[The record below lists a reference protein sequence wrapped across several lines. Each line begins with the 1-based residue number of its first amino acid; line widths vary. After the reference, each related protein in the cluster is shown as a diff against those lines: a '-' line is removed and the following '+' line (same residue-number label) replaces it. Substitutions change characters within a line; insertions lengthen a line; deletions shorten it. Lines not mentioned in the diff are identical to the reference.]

1 MITID
6 ELKELA
12 RIDSGSSPL
21 ISLYIDTFPSSDWK
35 KIANI
40 YIKNERAKVLSILQ
54 KTENKAAIKKFEDN
68 IAKTLTF
75 LNYGLEPEV
84 NGVSIFTCS
93 SPDLFKI
100 FKLTFRVNNLMVIS
114 NRPYIKPLINFLED
128 YGSYILIRISADEVK
143 VFLISRKEI
152 LSEVKFEEPNLYAR
166 TSKGGW
172 MALSQGRYERRR
184 EKQIDSLFRESITNL
199 SSIVSKHK
207 VNRIILCGSNE
218 NLAIYKNLCSQ
229 SLLEKIV
236 SEFQFDAR
244 ATDNAVIEASYKYD
258 EEAERTQEKRKLD
271 KILDSI
277 GASGKGVIGINETLE
292 LLWNGRLQSLILD
305 SNIVLEGSHCANENC
320 GYFIANEI
328 SRCPYCS
335 NETTATSNILN
346 LAISTAL
353 NQGIDIEFIQ
363 KDDRLKAIGG
373 IAGILK

>member
-1 MITID
+1 MITIN

-21 ISLYIDTFPSSDWK
+21 ISLYVDMFPSLDWK
-35 KIANI
+35 KITKI
-40 YIKNERAKVLSILQ
+40 YIKNERARMLPILQ
-54 KTENKAAIKKFEDN
+54 KTENKVTIKKFEDD
-68 IAKTLTF
+68 IEKILTF
-75 LNYGLEPEV
+75 LNYNLEPEV
-84 NGVSIFTCS
+84 NTVAIFACKS
-93 SPDLFKI
+93 LDLFKI
-100 FKLTFRVNNLMVIS
+100 FKLALRVNNLMVVS
-114 NRPYIKPLINFLED
+114 NRSYIKPLINFLED
-128 YGSYILIRISADEVK
+128 YSGYMLVRISADEVK
-143 VFLISRKEI
+143 VFLISRREI

-199 SSIVSKHK
+199 SNIVSKHK
-207 VNRIILCGSNE
+207 IDRVILCGSNE
-218 NLAIYKNLCSQ
+218 NLAIYKNLCPH

-258 EEAERTQEKRKLD
+258 EEAERAQEKRKLD
-271 KILDSI
+271 KIFDSI
-277 GASGKGVIGINETLE
+277 GTSGKGITGANETLD

-305 SNIVLEGSHCANENC
+305 SNIALDGTRCINEDC
-320 GYFIANEI
+320 DYFTANEI

-335 NETTATSNILN
+335 SEAIKTPNILN
-346 LAISTAL
+346 LAVSKAL
-353 NQGIDIEFIQ
+353 SQDIDIEFTQ
-363 KDDRLKAIGG
+363 NNERLKAIGG

>member
-1 MITID
+1 MITIN

-21 ISLYIDTFPSSDWK
+21 ISLYVDMFPSLDWK
-35 KIANI
+35 KITKI
-40 YIKNERAKVLSILQ
+40 YIKNERARMLPILQ
-54 KTENKAAIKKFEDN
+54 KTENKVTIKKFEDD
-68 IAKTLTF
+68 IEKILTF
-75 LNYGLEPEV
+75 LNYNLEPEV
-84 NGVSIFTCS
+84 NGVAIFACKS
-93 SPDLFKI
+93 LDLFKI
-100 FKLTFRVNNLMVIS
+100 FKLALRVNNLMVVS
-114 NRPYIKPLINFLED
+114 NRSYIKPLINFLED
-128 YGSYILIRISADEVK
+128 YSGYMLVRISADEVK
-143 VFLISRKEI
+143 VFLISRREI

-207 VNRIILCGSNE
+207 IDRVILCGSNE
-218 NLAIYKNLCSQ
+218 NLAIYKNLCPH

-258 EEAERTQEKRKLD
+258 EAAERAQEKRKLD
-271 KILDSI
+271 KIFDSI
-277 GASGKGVIGINETLE
+277 GTSGKGITGANETLD

-305 SNIVLEGSHCANENC
+305 SNIALDGTRCINEDC
-320 GYFIANEI
+320 GYFTANEI

-335 NETTATSNILN
+335 SETIRTSNILN
-346 LAISTAL
+346 LAVSKAL
-353 NQGIDIEFIQ
+353 SQDIDIEFTQ
-363 KDDRLKAIGG
+363 NNERLKAIGG

>member
-1 MITID
+1 MITIN

-21 ISLYIDTFPSSDWK
+21 ISLYVDMFPSLDWK
-35 KIANI
+35 KITKI
-40 YIKNERAKVLSILQ
+40 YIKNERARMLPILQ
-54 KTENKAAIKKFEDN
+54 KTENKVTIKKFEDD
-68 IAKTLTF
+68 IEKILTF
-75 LNYGLEPEV
+75 LNYNLEPEV
-84 NGVSIFTCS
+84 NTVAIFACKS
-93 SPDLFKI
+93 LDLFKI
-100 FKLTFRVNNLMVIS
+100 FKLALRVNNLMVVS
-114 NRPYIKPLINFLED
+114 NRSYIKPLINFLED
-128 YGSYILIRISADEVK
+128 YSGYMLVRISADEVK
-143 VFLISRKEI
+143 VFLISRREI

-199 SSIVSKHK
+199 SNIVSKHK
-207 VNRIILCGSNE
+207 IDRVILCGSNE
-218 NLAIYKNLCSQ
+218 NLAIYKNLCPH

-258 EEAERTQEKRKLD
+258 EEAERAQEKRKLD
-271 KILDSI
+271 KIFDSI
-277 GASGKGVIGINETLE
+277 GTSGKGITGANETLD

-305 SNIVLEGSHCANENC
+305 SNIALDGTRCINEDC
-320 GYFIANEI
+320 GYFTANEI

-335 NETTATSNILN
+335 SETIRTPNILN
-346 LAISTAL
+346 LAVSKAL
-353 NQGIDIEFIQ
+353 SQDIDIEFTQ
-363 KDDRLKAIGG
+363 NNERLKAIAG